1 MLVLF
6 ETSAGYAIFKVL
18 DENKLAQSEN
28 LHKDF
33 QTPEAASRL
42 LKLTYFH
49 KFEDTTEALCAA
61 TALVNS
67 KLSKSLK
74 KTLRNCCIEAHE
86 QLAVA
91 DAKLGSTIKD
101 KLQLSCV
108 SNTAVQEL
116 MRCIR
121 SQLDSLI
128 SGVTEK
134 ERTAMTLGLA
144 HSLSRYKLKFSPD
157 KVDTMVIQAV
167 CLLDD
172 LDKELNNYIMRAR
185 EWYGW
190 HFPELGKIVTDNFQ
204 YIKTMHIIGQRENA
218 IKCDLSDILTEEVE
232 DKVKEAAETSM
243 GSEISEYDAEHMQS
257 LCVEILELHQY
268 RSQLCDYLKTR
279 MMALAP
285 NLTVLVGDLIGARL
299 ISKAGSLT
307 NLAKHPASTLQILG
321 AEKALFRALKTN
333 KNTPKYGL
341 IYHSQLVG
349 QSSNKNKG
357 KISRML
363 AAKASLA
370 TRVDALGD
378 TTSFELGAEH
388 KVKLEARLRVLE
400 EGNIRRISGT
410 ARAKAKFEKYHVK
423 NEYMQYSISVDSTL
437 TTPKR
442 PLIEEIE
449 TKENEEV
456 PKKKRKK
463 HSTNLE
469 IKEEEVEIK
478 EEEIK
483 AELTTA
489 PKKKKKHSIEHNIEE
504 GEFSGIQIKTEP
516 VVPKKKKKHSLE
528 LKTEDIVEDSSIKE
542 EAQVEGDSDLVSK
555 KKKKKKKG
563 SIEFEEAASIKIEET
578 FEAASV
584 KTEETFEAN
593 VSVEAGTSEEQKK
606 KKKKKKEKE
615 NEEIQQTVISTEEVE
630 EPVSGE
636 KKKKKKKKS
645 KQEPE

>member
-6 ETSAGYAIFKVL
+6 ETPAGYAIFKLL
-18 DENKLAQSEN
+18 DESKLSRSEN
-28 LHKDF
+28 LYLDF
-33 QTPEAASRL
+33 ESPENASKL
-42 LKLTYFH
+42 IQLKHFH
-49 KFEDTTEALCAA
+49 KFEDTTEALAA
-61 TALVNS
+61 TTAIVEG

-74 KTLRNCCIEAHE
+74 KTLRNSCTEAHE
-86 QLAVA
+86 QLAVS
-91 DAKLGSTIKD
+91 DAKLGNVIKD

-108 SNTAVQEL
+108 SNTAIQEL

-121 SQLDSLI
+121 SQMDSLI
-128 SGVTEK
+128 TGVTKK
-134 ERTAMTLGLA
+134 EMTAMALGLA

-190 HFPELGKIVTDNFQ
+190 HFPELGKIVTDNLQ
-204 YIKTMHIIGQRENA
+204 YIKTMQLIGQRENA
-218 IKCDLSDILTEEVE
+218 VNCDLSDILPEELE
-232 DKVKEAAETSM
+232 EKVKEAAETSM
-243 GSEISEYDAEHMQS
+243 GSEISEYDAEHMQC
-257 LCVEILELHQY
+257 LCVEIIELHQY

-321 AEKALFRALKTN
+321 AEKALFRALKSK

-388 KVKLEARLRVLE
+388 KARLEARLRLLE
-400 EGNIRRISGT
+400 TGNMRRISGT
-410 ARAKAKFEKYHVK
+410 AKAKAKFEKYHSK
-423 NEYMQYSISVDSTL
+423 NEYMQYSTSVDSTL
-437 TTPKR
+437 PTEKK
-442 PLIEEIE
+442 PLIEEIDI
-449 TKENEEV
+449 KENEE
-456 PKKKRKK
+456 
-463 HSTNLE
+463 L
-469 IKEEEVEIK
+469 
-478 EEEIK
+478 IK
-483 AELTTA
+483 AKENEEA
-489 PKKKKKHSIEHNIEE
+489 PKKKKKKH
-504 GEFSGIQIKTEP
+504 
-516 VVPKKKKKHSLE
+516 KKKHSME
-528 LKTEDIVEDSSIKE
+528 PKTEEVTEASGSQE
-542 EAQVEGDSDLVSK
+542 EIQVKTELDVSK
-555 KKKKKKKG
+555 KKKKRSIEPENEEALNSSSKKKKKYN
-563 SIEFEEAASIKIEET
+563 IESKTEDIEEACSVQEVEADSELISKKKKKRKKESIKIEE
-578 FEAASV
+578 ASE
-584 KTEETFEAN
+584 KAEETFEADI
-593 VSVEAGTSEEQKK
+593 SIEAGTSEGQKK

-615 NEEIQQTVISTEEVE
+615 NEGILETTVSEEMDE
-630 EPVSGE
+630 SMSNE
-636 KKKKKKKKS
+636 KKKKKKKE
-645 KQEPE
+645 KQN